1 MVEGG
6 DAAGQFTQRHRGWLL
21 AEGRLARELSERSE
35 VDTGKCW
42 ATRTCLRRFRNNP
55 TGKYCPIFFAHG
67 LLRVYSSYKHPCFQ
81 RNRRREGT
89 HCLLSPENSLSPL
102 QKPGLWA
109 VSDKSRSKEFKRQ
122 REF

>member
-1 MVEGG
+1 MVQGG

-55 TGKYCPIFFAHG
+55 TGNYWPIFFG
-67 LLRVYSSYKHPCFQ
+67 PRTI
-81 RNRRREGT
+81 EGV
-89 HCLLSPENSLSPL
+89 L
-102 QKPGLWA
+102 QLQAPVFPK
-109 VSDKSRSKEFKRQ
+109 K
-122 REF
+122 